1 MILRF
6 ISKTHT
12 GALRPGNF
20 SVLINRC
27 TYPDRTLAR
36 KTVVKR
42 MITALGENSKS
53 IAEFVSLLAGSNNR
67 GFEFVRDNMTWSW
80 KGHVINVVLTYVGK
94 NDTNNISNLYELTQI
109 EKVTYVRYFLE
120 TEGALI
126 LKIAELIK
134 GREGIDYITLSGKIQ
149 SLFRS
154 ICEDY
159 INLSYDP
166 MARRKIKTILQEM
179 QRQIKS
185 RDGGYDRGTLPHKV
199 IPHME
204 ALKDLGLIDSSKQ
217 GDKIIYKSAISYDAP
232 VLEKL
237 IECLKGIS
245 NMERAFE
252 EYGYY
257 RIISR
262 MFNLKPLQFDNSY
275 DSLLCESINYCYAIV
290 ADKLTGIADI
300 DAIVDWCCIKMLSED
315 NILISKDDV
324 LQYLSKLRNKKPSS
338 IRYHLDGKGNIA
350 YLVLDGYIQ

>member
-80 KGHVINVVLTYVGK
+80 KGHVINVVLTYAGK
-94 NDTNNISNLYELTQI
+94 NDASNISNLYELTQI

-159 INLSYDP
+159 IDLSYDP
-166 MARRKIKTILQEM
+166 MARRKIKTILREM

-185 RDGGYDRGTLPHKV
+185 RDGGYDPGTLPHKV
-199 IPHME
+199 IPHLE
-204 ALKDLGLIDSSKQ
+204 ALIDLGLIDSSKR
-217 GDKIIYKSAISYDAP
+217 GDKTIYKSAISRDVL

-237 IECLKGIS
+237 VEYLKS
-245 NMERAFE
+245 AAEMEKVFE

-257 RIISR
+257 RVISK

-275 DSLLCESINYCYAIV
+275 DSLLRESINYCYGIV
-290 ADKLTGIADI
+290 SDKLTGIADI

-324 LQYLSKLRNKKPSS
+324 LQYLSKQRNKKPSS
-338 IRYHLDGKGNIA
+338 IRYHMDGKGNIA
-350 YLVLDGYIQ
+350 YLVLDGNIQ